1 MEIINVSV
9 VIPVYNAE
17 KFLRACLDSAA
28 GQTLRE
34 TEILCIDDGSTD
46 NSAAVVAQY
55 MEIDP
60 RIRLIRQE
68 NSGSGAARN
77 RGIRAAQGEYIAFL
91 DADDYYPEA
100 ETLEKLYRAAVQHD
114 VRICGGS
121 FSVVWPDGKVVTRF
135 DSERYWGYTFEK
147 DGLWEY
153 RDYQFDFGYHRFL
166 YRREFLLE
174 KGLFFPDYLRY
185 QDPPFFV
192 RAMTAAGSF
201 YALRDVSYRY
211 RIGTGTRGITVSRK
225 KAWGQIMGYA
235 DNLEHARE
243 HGFPRLYRLTFARC
257 YIDNWHL
264 VLAASR
270 FHDAEIDRALQRLDR
285 AIDLSLLPELGRFDK
300 WRYEKDRRA
309 RNGGKKRA
317 SAWACEPLVSLAVTA
332 WRALYSIKENG
343 IRYFLYRLMGKVRSK
358 K

>member
-1 MEIINVSV
+1 MNNPKVSV
-9 VIPVYNAE
+9 IIPVYNVE
-17 KFLRACLDSAA
+17 KYLRECLDNVVN
-28 GQTLRE
+28 QTLRDI
-34 TEILCIDDGSTD
+34 EIICIDDGSVD
-46 NSAAVVAQY
+46 SSL
-55 MEIDP
+55 
-60 RIRLIRQE
+60 LILEKYREKDQRVKVLSQE

-77 RGIRAAQGEYIAFL
+77 RGIRSARGEYIAFL
-91 DADDYYPEA
+91 DADDFYPEA
-100 ETLEKLYRAAVQHD
+100 ETLEKIYRAAVQHD

-121 FSVVWPDGKVVTRF
+121 FSIVWPDGKVVTRF

-166 YRREFLLE
+166 FRRDFLL
-174 KGLFFPDYLRY
+174 KNRLFFPDYLRY

-211 RIGTGTRGITVSRK
+211 RMGTGPRGITVSRK
-225 KAWGQIMGYA
+225 KAWGQLMGYA

-243 HGFPRLYRLTFARC
+243 HGFLRLYRLTFERC
-257 YIDNWHL
+257 YVDNWHL
-264 VLAASR
+264 VLAAER

-309 RNGGKKRA
+309 RSGGKKRA
-317 SAWACEPLVSLAVTA
+317 SVWACGPLVSLAVTA

-343 IRYFLYRLMGKVRSK
+343 VRYFLYRLIGQK
-358 K
+358 

>member
-1 MEIINVSV
+1 MNNPKVSV
-9 VIPVYNAE
+9 IIPVYNVE
-17 KFLRACLDSAA
+17 KYLRECLDNVVN
-28 GQTLRE
+28 QTLRDI
-34 TEILCIDDGSTD
+34 EIICIDDGSVD
-46 NSAAVVAQY
+46 SSL
-55 MEIDP
+55 
-60 RIRLIRQE
+60 LILEKYREKDQRVKVLSQE

-77 RGIRAAQGEYIAFL
+77 RGIRSARGEYIAFL
-91 DADDYYPEA
+91 DADDFYPEA
-100 ETLEKLYRAAVQHD
+100 ETLEKIYRAAVQHD

-121 FSVVWPDGKVVTRF
+121 FSIVWPDGKVVTRF

-147 DGLWEY
+147 DSLWEY

-166 YRREFLLE
+166 YRRDFLL
-174 KGLFFPDYLRY
+174 KNRLFFPDYLRY

-211 RIGTGTRGITVSRK
+211 RMGTGPRGITVSRK
-225 KAWGQIMGYA
+225 KAWGQLMGYA

-243 HGFPRLYRLTFARC
+243 HGFLRLYRLTFERC
-257 YIDNWHL
+257 YVDNWHL
-264 VLAASR
+264 VLAAER

-309 RNGGKKRA
+309 RSGGKKRA
-317 SAWACEPLVSLAVTA
+317 SVWACGPLVSLAVTA

-343 IRYFLYRLMGKVRSK
+343 VRYFLYRLIGQK
-358 K
+358 